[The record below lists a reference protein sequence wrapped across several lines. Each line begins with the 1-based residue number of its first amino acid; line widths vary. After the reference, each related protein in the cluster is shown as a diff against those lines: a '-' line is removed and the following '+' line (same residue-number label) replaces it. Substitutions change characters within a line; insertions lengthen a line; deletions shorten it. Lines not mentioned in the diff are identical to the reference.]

1 MGALIIAGRRIDE
14 NEPPYLIAELSANHG
29 GSIDRALKIIALAAE
44 CGADA
49 IKFQAYTADSMT
61 LDCDAPG
68 FVIQAENVWKG
79 QSLYSLY
86 RSASTPY
93 EWFPRLFAFA
103 RKLGITPFATPFD
116 LAAIEML
123 EQLETPAY
131 KIASFEAVD
140 LELVAACAR
149 TGKPLIVS
157 TGLCSTQEIDDVL
170 QVASAAGC
178 KELALLKC
186 CSAYPANPRDAN
198 LLSIP
203 DMRNR
208 FHVPIGYSDHT
219 LGTTT
224 GIAACVLG
232 ACMIEKHFIDDRRVP
247 PPDSQFSLV
256 PEELRKLIEGCREA
270 ALARGSPTYGAT
282 EQERHSIVFRRS
294 LYATAEIAAGQELT
308 RQNVRSIRPGYGL
321 VPKHLPAVLNK
332 IAKTAIRRGEP
343 LTWDMLR

>member
-1 MGALIIAGRRIDE
+1 MRALTIAGRRIHE

-29 GSIDRALKIIALAAE
+29 GSIDRALAIIRLASE

-49 IKFQAYTADSMT
+49 VKFQAYTADSMT

-68 FVIQAENVWKG
+68 FIIQADNIWKG
-79 QSLYSLY
+79 QRLHNLY
-86 RSASTPY
+86 RSAATPY
-93 EWFPRLFAFA
+93 EWFPRLFSYA

-116 LAAIEML
+116 LAALEML
-123 EQLETPAY
+123 ERLEAPAY

-140 LELVAACAR
+140 LELVAGCAR
-149 TGKPLIVS
+149 TGKPLIIS
-157 TGLCSTQEIDDVL
+157 TGLCSAQEIDEVL
-170 QVASAAGC
+170 EVARAEGC

-186 CSAYPANPRDAN
+186 CSAYPANFAEAN

-208 FHVPIGYSDHT
+208 FQALVGYSDHT

-224 GIAACVLG
+224 GVAACALG
-232 ACMIEKHFIDDRRVP
+232 ACIIEKHFIDDRSNP
-247 PPDSQFSLV
+247 TPDSQFSLV
-256 PEELRKLIEGCREA
+256 PDELRKLIQGCREA
-270 ALARGSPTYGAT
+270 SLSRGCPMYGVS

-294 LYATAEIAAGQELT
+294 LYATADIAAGQALT

-321 VPKHLPAVLNK
+321 APKHLPAVLNK
-332 IAKTAIRRGEP
+332 TAKKAIRRGEP
-343 LTWDMLR
+343 LTWDLIQ